1 MVGCFFWQA
10 VVMASEW
17 CTCPCCGHGTLAAG
31 PGVYELCPVCHWEDD
46 GTQGER
52 PWSSDGANGISLY
65 EAQQNY
71 SRFGA
76 AHQDSVPLVRRPRSD
91 EPLDPTWRPYEPT
104 DDERAK
110 MERERVR
117 RQREEDVM
125 TGRTGDGSGQGVA
138 G

>member
-1 MVGCFFWQA
+1 MTI
-10 VVMASEW
+10 EW
-17 CTCPCCGHGTLAAG
+17 HTCPSCGHRTLAYG
-31 PGVYELCPVCHWEDD
+31 PGAYEVCSVCHWEDD
-46 GTQGER
+46 PAQAER

-65 EAQQNY
+65 QAQQNF

-76 AHQDSVPLVRRPRSD
+76 AHSDSVNSVRAPRAD

-117 RQREEDVM
+117 RQREEDAM
-125 TGRTGDGSGQGVA
+125 EDRPPGGSGQTSTG
-138 G
+138 